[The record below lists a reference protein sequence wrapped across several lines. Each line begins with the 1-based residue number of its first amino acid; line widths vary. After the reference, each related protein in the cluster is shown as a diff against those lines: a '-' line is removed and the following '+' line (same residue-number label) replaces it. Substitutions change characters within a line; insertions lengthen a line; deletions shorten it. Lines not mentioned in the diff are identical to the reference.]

1 MRAHA
6 MTKSAS
12 SRAHAPTR
20 GARERRAS
28 TSGRDKMTSS
38 CGGSVVSRRRRETRA
53 RATVTGEKKIEND
66 AETPSWATEM
76 STRVM
81 SGILA
86 TALAAT
92 CATGPALAA
101 SESTR
106 LSIREE
112 IRREERAVVDEV
124 IRDEQIGLE
133 AIREGATAGER
144 LDMFLEKEPP
154 VAIFFTAMLLVN
166 GSFGLIYTL
175 FVRETDA
182 GPGGEFGKG
191 IVALRKEVVKGIF
204 AFFNSAL
211 GRYTTRDGESS

>member
-1 MRAHA
+1 
-6 MTKSAS
+6 
-12 SRAHAPTR
+12 
-20 GARERRAS
+20 
-28 TSGRDKMTSS
+28 MTSS
-38 CGGSVVSRRRRETRA
+38 CGGSVVAHRRRDTRA
-53 RATVTGEKKIEND
+53 RATVKGEKQTEND

-92 CATGPALAA
+92 CATGPAFAA

-133 AIREGATAGER
+133 AIREGTTAGER